1 MNTENKNFLK
11 VLSKMIPTPKL
22 SNINV
27 LMIDDESRNLSAFRA
42 EFRRRVN
49 VFLASNKI
57 EALEAVNNNRID
69 YIFCDYLMPVNNGA
83 DILNEIKL
91 LFPNIKST
99 IVTAYRTKKMML
111 DFKDKTVVLDILDK
125 PCDVV
130 DLSKRIFGGKI

>member
-42 EFRRRVN
+42 EFRRSVN
-49 VFLASNKI
+49 VFLASNKM
-57 EALEAVNNNRID
+57 EALAAVNNNRID
-69 YIFCDYLMPVNNGA
+69 YIFCDYLMPVHNGS

-91 LFPNIKST
+91 LFPNIRST
-99 IVTAYRTKKMML
+99 IVTAYRTNKMVL
-111 DFKDKTVVLDILDK
+111 EFKNKSGVTDILYK
-125 PCDVV
+125 PYNVGDI
-130 DLSKRIFGGKI
+130 SKRIFGDKI